1 MAGGREESGPMSITT
16 DSGRHCATCVFWTAR
31 TDGDGTPPV
40 RGRCHA
46 RLLDLPD
53 PRLALMTQAD
63 FVCPQW
69 CGQSPSR
76 DAAE

>member
-1 MAGGREESGPMSITT
+1 MS
-16 DSGRHCATCVFWTAR
+16 DSARLCATCVFWTAR
-31 TDGDGTPPV
+31 TDRGDTPPV

-63 FVCPQW
+63 FLCPQW
-69 CGQSPSR
+69 CAAR

>member
-1 MAGGREESGPMSITT
+1 MDKPARL
-16 DSGRHCATCVFWTAR
+16 CATCVFWTGR
-31 TDGDGTPPV
+31 DDGDDRPPR
-40 RGRCHA
+40 RGHCHA

-53 PRLALMTQAD
+53 PRLAMMTQAD

-69 CGQSPSR
+69 CGQTPGR